1 MLASIVNQLFNISK
15 SESITLEQVP
25 EYIQQ
30 KLQQKQ
36 KLEEQIK
43 EAEAVLQSKNVAI
56 ETIDEHIH
64 LKEELSKHSLS
75 TKDITKLV
83 NVIKNIEQEGFNTK
97 KIVAKAMNMK
107 SLKDTEKTLRNNCA
121 MLAKRID
128 RYKDALPL
136 AERIVTM
143 RINTAGL
150 LALDVAVNDT
160 AEIYNLPIYTAAF
173 RVMNDIQDY
182 NKLGGLKKQLAA
194 LCTQVYAVKEVCS
207 HQNQAMIALLKL
219 QSRGITEEQIL
230 LYLNDFLEGTKEKI
244 NRVFS
249 S

>member
-1 MLASIVNQLFNISK
+1 
-15 SESITLEQVP
+15 
-25 EYIQQ
+25 
-30 KLQQKQ
+30 
-36 KLEEQIK
+36 
-43 EAEAVLQSKNVAI
+43 
-56 ETIDEHIH
+56 
-64 LKEELSKHSLS
+64 
-75 TKDITKLV
+75 
-83 NVIKNIEQEGFNTK
+83 
-97 KIVAKAMNMK
+97 
-107 SLKDTEKTLRNNCA
+107 

-128 RYKDALPL
+128 RHKDTLPL
-136 AERIVTM
+136 AERIVAM

-150 LALDVAVNDT
+150 LALEAAVNDM
-160 AEIYNLPIYTAAF
+160 AEMYNLPVYTAAF
-173 RVMNDIQDY
+173 RVFNDIQDY
-182 NKLGGLKKQLAA
+182 NKIGGLKKQLAA